1 MKLSTKE
8 EMLMQHIWKLKNAGM
23 KDIINEYDTPKPA
36 TTTIATLLKRM
47 KDKEVI
53 DYRVNGKSREY
64 FALVEKSVYFKSHFR
79 GLMKNFFGNSAA
91 SLASFFTSSSDLSTD
106 ELKSLREMIDSE
118 IQKKEK

>member
-1 MKLSTKE
+1 MKLSIKE

-23 KDIINEYDTPKPA
+23 KEIINEYDAPKPA

-53 DYRVNGKSREY
+53 DYRMNGKIREY
-64 FALVEKSVYFKSHFR
+64 FAVIEKSVYFKSHFR

-91 SLASFFTSSSDLSTD
+91 SLASFFTSSSDLST
-106 ELKSLREMIDSE
+106 EEQKSLREMIDTE
-118 IQKKEK
+118 LKKKEK